1 MKHSLIKVGMITTSI
16 LLSCGITKNVQA
28 ATNQPDQYEVK
39 VYADSH
45 KVVKDNRHIKH
56 SVLEALGSSDKD
68 EDFNVQY
75 LDDSNRTNY
84 QNNVTYRLRKSEDD
98 NDHEL
103 QYKKRYPISNHD
115 VSRAIQQAKSEGY
128 NGDEYEVEFGENK
141 ETLSVTNEAK
151 ENLNLEKNAMPNA
164 QDSLKILKAH
174 AEKPYSETL
183 NKMNQP
189 SLIGPV
195 HFERHKG
202 NIDGNKVK
210 IENWDIKN
218 QNIVEISA
226 KVNNEEDA
234 KRVQSAIVK
243 KLDQLGIHEKKDQL
257 KTNLIFDNY

>member
-1 MKHSLIKVGMITTSI
+1 
-16 LLSCGITKNVQA
+16 
-28 ATNQPDQYEVK
+28 
-39 VYADSH
+39 
-45 KVVKDNRHIKH
+45 
-56 SVLEALGSSDKD
+56 
-68 EDFNVQY
+68 
-75 LDDSNRTNY
+75 
-84 QNNVTYRLRKSEDD
+84 
-98 NDHEL
+98 
-103 QYKKRYPISNHD
+103 
-115 VSRAIQQAKSEGY
+115 
-128 NGDEYEVEFGENK
+128 
-141 ETLSVTNEAK
+141 
-151 ENLNLEKNAMPNA
+151 MPNA